1 MSIWSLNGDWA
12 LDFTQQILL
21 SLVTRPSP
29 VLPAHLIFGLILY
42 SVHHSEIVLWWK
54 NLHIFMKFDVAG
66 FGISM
71 IIFLAFLS
79 SHYYVV
85 FIFFWLYLEI
95 VFSIVTDAFG
105 ILIKFNLALF
115 NIVKITEFQCF
126 HHFFFPLKSQVP
138 YPICLFVCFW
148 FSCVLPF
155 HSI

>member
-1 MSIWSLNGDWA
+1 
-12 LDFTQQILL
+12 
-21 SLVTRPSP
+21 
-29 VLPAHLIFGLILY
+29 
-42 SVHHSEIVLWWK
+42 
-54 NLHIFMKFDVAG
+54 MKFDVAG

-115 NIVKITEFQCF
+115 NILKITEFQCF
-126 HHFFFPLKSQVP
+126 HHFFFPLKSQAP

-148 FSCVLPF
+148 FSFVLPF